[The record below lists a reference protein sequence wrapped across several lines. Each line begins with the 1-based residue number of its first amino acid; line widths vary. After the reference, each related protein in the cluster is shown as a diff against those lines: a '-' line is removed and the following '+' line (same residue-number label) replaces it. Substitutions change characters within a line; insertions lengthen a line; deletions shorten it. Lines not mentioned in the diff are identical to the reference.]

1 MFANNP
7 RPITTTHSN
16 PQINIHSNPDPYA
29 IFHQGMY
36 YVYSTNYYG
45 VNVLRS
51 KDMIVFEHMGF
62 ALSDAGYHSY
72 WAPCVFYYKG
82 LFYMYGS
89 SVPVGETDPHLGYMR
104 VATSDSPLGPFTY
117 QRTMCDEFSIDPH
130 VVEKDGQLYMFYSPN
145 RMEGKIGTLTVLD
158 KMLDP
163 LTLEGKPRIVV
174 APSIEQEIS
183 TRNRLGDGRD
193 WYTIEGGFY
202 FEDGGTGFLM
212 YSANCFTH
220 EDYFVGYSIC
230 DAASPLD
237 EAVFSKYPSDTTY
250 NPLIGKDEYFTG
262 CGHNS
267 MITGPNGELLIV
279 YHGRPNND
287 TAPASNV
294 GDDRRLCVSA
304 VEIHGKEL
312 RLVPYK

>member
-1 MFANNP
+1 MFSNNP
-7 RPITTTHSN
+7 RTIITTHEN
-16 PQINIHSNPDPYA
+16 PLINIHSNPDPYA
-29 IFHQGMY
+29 ICHKGIY
-36 YVYSTNYYG
+36 YVYTTGYYG

-51 KDMIVFEHMGF
+51 KDMKTFEHMGF
-62 ALSDAGYHSY
+62 ALSHDAYHSY
-72 WAPCVFYYKG
+72 WAPCVFFHDG
-82 LFYMYGS
+82 IFYMYGS
-89 SVPVGETDPHLGYMR
+89 SVPAHETDPHLGYMR
-104 VATSDSPLGPFTY
+104 VATSDNPLGPFTY
-117 QRTMCDEFSIDPH
+117 KKTLCDEFSIDPH
-130 VVEKDGQLYMFYSPN
+130 VVEKDGQLYMFYSVN

-158 KMLDP
+158 KLIDP

-202 FEDGGTGFLM
+202 LEHGNIGFLM

-230 DAASPLD
+230 DAGSSLD
-237 EAVFSKYPSDTTY
+237 DAVFGKHPSDKAY
-250 NPLIGKDEYFTG
+250 RPLIGKDKYFTG

-267 MITGPNGELLIV
+267 MITGPSGELLIV
-279 YHGRPNND
+279 YHGRPKHD
-287 TAPASNV
+287 TAPVSDM

-304 VEIHGKEL
+304 VEFHGKEL
-312 RLVPYK
+312 RLVPYV